1 MKQTKFISEDEKQT
15 IRAARK
21 VLEKLV
27 KRYTRLREKSG
38 YASSE
43 SEEKHYKMFKE
54 LMRLK
59 VDVGINNSENG
70 NEEIIQLSLNS
81 GMYETEIKKLQ
92 EANFKTIKNKTINKN
107 IKKFIKEKDDNSVFH
122 QNRCDYSDED
132 HYFGYACWKAAGN

>member
-1 MKQTKFISEDEKQT
+1 MKSNMITEDEKQT

-54 LMRLK
+54 LSRLK
-59 VDVGINNSENG
+59 VDVSIEDGNEFKRFYYGINDENA
-70 NEEIIQLSLNS
+70 EVIQLSLNS
-81 GMYETEIKKLQ
+81 GMYATDGE
-92 EANFKTIKNKTINKN
+92 
-107 IKKFIKEKDDNSVFH
+107 
-122 QNRCDYSDED
+122 
-132 HYFGYACWKAAGN
+132 